1 MIHASAQVSPLA
13 HVDASAEIGADVVV
27 EPFAFVGPE
36 VTIGA
41 GTWVGPHATLLGH
54 TSVGRDCKL
63 FPGCVV
69 GADSQDLKYNGE
81 PTTVSIGDRTSIR
94 ECVTIHRATT
104 DKMVTRVGSD
114 CLIMAYVHIAH
125 DVQVGNHVILANSV
139 NVAGHVA
146 IEDHVIIEGMVGIQQ
161 FVRIGMHA
169 FIAGG
174 SLVRKNVPPYIK
186 AAREPLSYI
195 GINGIGLRRRGFDI
209 DRIQAIE
216 DIYRT
221 LYVLNNN
228 MSQAVKAAEVELPTS
243 EDKDVV
249 LSFIRH
255 SDKGIIRG
263 PF

>member
-1 MIHASAQVSPLA
+1 MIHESAQVSPLA
-13 HVDASAEIGADVVV
+13 YVDPSAQLGANVTV
-27 EPFAFVGPE
+27 EPFAYIGPDVIVGD
-36 VTIGA
+36 

-54 TSVGRDCKL
+54 TRVGRECKL

-69 GADSQDLKYNGE
+69 GADSQDLKYKGE
-81 PTTVSIGDRTSIR
+81 PTRVEIGDRTSIR
-94 ECVTIHRATT
+94 ECVTVHRATT
-104 DKMVTRVGSD
+104 DRMVTRVGSD

-125 DVQVGNHVILANSV
+125 DVQVGDHVILANAC
-139 NVAGHVA
+139 NVGGHVV

-161 FVRIGMHA
+161 FVRVGKHA

-209 DRIQAIE
+209 DRIQSIE

-221 LYVLNNN
+221 LYVLSNN
-228 MSQAVKAAEVELPTS
+228 MTQAVKAAELELPTS
-243 EDKDVV
+243 DDKDTV
-249 LSFIRH
+249 LSFIRQ